1 MKTII
6 ELPVINEPCCPALT
20 DGPISEVDAEAAAAK
35 IKAIADPV
43 RLRLLSLLAAND
55 CQELCVCDFP
65 AAVGVSQ
72 PTVSHHMKKLAE
84 AGLVRREQRGK
95 WAFYSIIPDGFRQIR
110 DIIDFG

>member
-1 MKTII
+1 MKTMI
-6 ELPVINEPCCPALT
+6 ELPVITEPCCPALI
-20 DGPISEVDAEAAAAK
+20 DGPISVADAEAAAAK

-43 RLRLLSLLAAND
+43 RLRLLSMLAATD
-55 CQELCVCDFP
+55 GAELCVCDFP

-84 AGLVRREQRGK
+84 AGLVHREQRGK
-95 WAFYSIIPDGFRQIR
+95 WAFYRIIPEGFRQIR